1 VNSSE
6 NYLCNSYLV
15 RRCLGVFCG
24 LGRVL
29 SGCLFVGGAM
39 VVISRSYMS
48 LKGWCDDHADC
59 LFDELVGT
67 RDNESTASA
76 GDQSHTYV
84 GMNSKNE

>member
-1 VNSSE
+1 
-6 NYLCNSYLV
+6 
-15 RRCLGVFCG
+15 
-24 LGRVL
+24 
-29 SGCLFVGGAM
+29 M